1 MLDCVPQSLST
12 RPPFLCLPIRLL
24 FSIPYSRT
32 FFFQVPIRL
41 RSIWHKIVIVGLALE
56 PSAVVEKLSRFFC
69 RYVPVFPLRPKREV
83 SRDPRSVKKRE
94 SEREIEKKRHK
105 TSSSLR
111 QRYVHNKN

>member
-24 FSIPYSRT
+24 FSYPYSRT

-56 PSAVVEKLSRFFC
+56 PSAVVEKLSR
-69 RYVPVFPLRPKREV
+69 VF
-83 SRDPRSVKKRE
+83 
-94 SEREIEKKRHK
+94 
-105 TSSSLR
+105 SLR
-111 QRYVHNKN
+111 ARFSLTAKEGGLAGIREA